1 MDHITNEDHIRET
14 GIGIGGEP
22 RKGKPKT
29 EEERK
34 AEHIRRYGEE
44 NLPPRGTGLGA
55 PDVLF
60 FIVPKVELQRGGIV
74 VDEEKALA
82 SKCHGYRIPLDGRV
96 SELVW
101 CAGIIGAL
109 DEAEKKKYCK
119 TGIDW
124 GKTPET
130 LQRRF
135 KILHEAGI
143 FRD

>member
-1 MDHITNEDHIRET
+1 VNHITDGKHIVDKT

-22 RKGKPKT
+22 RYGKPK
-29 EEERK
+29 EEERRE
-34 AEHIRRYGEE
+34 EHIRRYGEE
-44 NLPPRGTGLGA
+44 KLPPRGTGLREIN
-55 PDVLF
+55 VLF
-60 FIVPKVELQRGGIV
+60 LIVPKMELERGGIV
-74 VDEEKALA
+74 VDEKKALA
-82 SKCHGYRIPLDGRV
+82 SRCHGYRIPLDGEV

-101 CAGIIGAL
+101 CKGIIGAL
-109 DEAEKKKYCK
+109 DEEEKKKYCK

-130 LQRRF
+130 LQKRF